1 MPSISPIAVPRSG
14 MITDELAPAPG
25 KAAPQPAAGAPAEQ
39 QWGEFL
45 VLLDD
50 QAQRKVEK
58 AFAMPMGPKR
68 REYVA
73 KTLIDNM
80 MKSQQPLWDTLD
92 GLKAAGHVDSYQPL
106 WIQNAIIVRGDSEA
120 ETVMSH
126 AAGVAQAVRSATF
139 ALGKP
144 AFEAET
150 LSGGSAVSNQPMT
163 DPASQPQGAP
173 GKGKQAKGLL
183 WDVSRMGAPKGWAQ
197 GLTGKGVV
205 VGVVDTGVDT
215 EHPAIL
221 KNYRGYNV
229 RLGQSSHTANWFDS
243 TGQSAQPI
251 DEAGHGTH
259 VAGKILGGYGQAK
272 IGMAPDATL
281 IAARG
286 LGPEGG
292 TDGMLL
298 RSMQYMVAPRVPTPG
313 TSPGSRRDLTL
324 GADIINHSWGSVD
337 GLSVSYMNALRNM
350 AAMGVINVIS
360 AGNDGQGG
368 KAGSVGS
375 PASSPFVI
383 SVAATDRKDKVAE
396 FSSRGP
402 NPLPTTDSE
411 PHPLIAAPGVDTFS
425 SIPGGRFEGGWQ
437 GTSMA
442 APAAT
447 GIIAIA
453 QQAAEEVTG
462 KPFDINAM
470 KDVLKRIAQDV
481 DIKGVDDNTGYGIPT
496 IPDNFRAVIK
506 QVAVDRGLMKETA
519 PAPAPAPQRRTK

>member
-1 MPSISPIAVPRSG
+1 MPSITPLSAPRSG
-14 MITDELAPAPG
+14 MITDAP
-25 KAAPQPAAGAPAEQ
+25 APQPATGAAPNPRF
-39 QWGEFL
+39 GEFL

-58 AFAMPMGPKR
+58 AFTMPMGPKR

-73 KTLIDNM
+73 QTLIDNM
-80 MKSQQPLWDTLD
+80 MKTQQPLWDTLD
-92 GLKAAGHVDSYQPL
+92 GLKAAGHVESYQPL
-106 WIQNAIIVRGDSEA
+106 WIQNAIVVRGDEKA
-120 ETVMSH
+120 ETVMAH

-139 ALGKP
+139 ALGQP

-150 LSGGSAVSNQPMT
+150 FSVPESADKPLE
-163 DPASQPQGAP
+163 DPTTLPQGAP
-173 GKGKQAKGLL
+173 SKGKAAKGLL
-183 WDVSRMGAPKGWAQ
+183 WDVARMGAPDAWKQ

-205 VGVVDTGVDT
+205 VGVVDTGVDV
-215 EHPAIL
+215 EHPALL

-229 RLGQSSHTANWFDS
+229 RYGASNHTGNWFDA
-243 TGQSAQPI
+243 TGASATPA
-251 DEAGHGTH
+251 DDGGHGTH
-259 VAGKILGGYGQAK
+259 VAGKIVGGYGSAR
-272 IGMAPDATL
+272 IGMAPDASFV
-281 IAARG
+281 AARG
-286 LGPEGG
+286 LGERGG

-313 TSPGSRRDLTL
+313 TAPGSRRDLTL

-375 PASSPFVI
+375 PASSPYVV

-402 NPLPTTDSE
+402 NPLPTTDGE
-411 PHPLIAAPGVDTFS
+411 PHPIIAAPGVDTFS
-425 SIPGGRFEGGWQ
+425 SIPGGRFEAGWQ

-447 GIIAIA
+447 GIMALA
-453 QQAAEEVTG
+453 QQAAMEVTG
-462 KPFDINAM
+462 KKFDVMAM
-470 KDVLKRIAQDV
+470 KDVLKRISQDV

-496 IPDNFRAVIK
+496 VPANFRDVIK
-506 QVAVDRGLMKETA
+506 QVAVERGLMKA
-519 PAPAPAPQRRTK
+519 PAAKASTAAAPKSAPAGK